1 MYRVAASN
9 GIAAPLP
16 AEIKRNPISIAALVW
31 ISFVPFFAYVF
42 FFQFHKT
49 QIITKAVLCKVLVS
63 L

>member
-1 MYRVAASN
+1 
-9 GIAAPLP
+9 
-16 AEIKRNPISIAALVW
+16 
-31 ISFVPFFAYVF
+31 VF